1 MSKIRK
7 SLLIL
12 VPAATC
18 SDNAASSIACMSGCD
33 TEWLLSLIA
42 AFKQRPAALLYPCFT
57 VAKFC
62 SAFAVHEMWG
72 SLLERLTSTALQT
85 LKRCATIK
93 VNCCS
98 AAAALRRSYGCLV
111 ANNILLMHN
120 WCENG
125 RSVPRAVRD

>member
-12 VPAATC
+12 VPAAMR

-33 TEWLLSLIA
+33 TEWLQCLYLSLIA
-42 AFKQRPAALLYPCFT
+42 AFKQRLAALLYPCFT

-62 SAFAVHEMWG
+62 STFTVHEMWG

-98 AAAALRRSYGCLV
+98 AAAALRRSYGE
-111 ANNILLMHN
+111 A
-120 WCENG
+120 
-125 RSVPRAVRD
+125 